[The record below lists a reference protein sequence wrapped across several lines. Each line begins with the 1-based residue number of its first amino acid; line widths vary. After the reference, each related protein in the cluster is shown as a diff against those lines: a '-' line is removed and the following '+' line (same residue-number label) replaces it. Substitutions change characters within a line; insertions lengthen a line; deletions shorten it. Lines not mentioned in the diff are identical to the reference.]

1 MLRTPEGF
9 EAFTS
14 PAGDDQNCAA
24 GIVVL
29 FFRGAEVLTLE
40 NGEIPAAQIADHFG
54 AHASPQ
60 EWVGKLGEIH
70 YGVRF
75 VEKEVHAPPGHTFRG
90 MRTLWGIWSDAEIA
104 VAGRAFQL
112 QNWARTHRFCGVCG
126 TATQRI
132 EGERGIKCPN
142 CGFSAYPRI
151 SPAMMVLIKKGEKVL
166 LARNVTFPPNRYSAL
181 AGFLEIGESIEEA
194 VHREVFEEVGL
205 RVHNLHYVA
214 SQAWPFPHS
223 LMIAFTAEY
232 LSGEIVTQPEEIAD
246 AKWFGPGDQ
255 MPDLPPRLSIAKV
268 LLDSVIGEWP
278 TR

>member
-1 MLRTPEGF
+1 MLRTPENF
-9 EAFTS
+9 EAFVSAPDST
-14 PAGDDQNCAA
+14 AH
-24 GIVVL
+24 VVTL
-29 FFRGAEVLTLE
+29 VFRGSEVLTLE
-40 NGEIPAAQIADHFG
+40 TGGIPAAQNVALLDNI
-54 AHASPQ
+54 SSES
-60 EWVGKLGEIH
+60 EWVGKLDETH
-70 YGVRF
+70 YAVRF
-75 VEKEVHAPPGHTFRG
+75 VDKEVNPPPGHTFRG
-90 MRTLWGIWSDAEIA
+90 MRTLWGVWSDAEIA

-112 QNWARTHRFCGVCG
+112 QNWARTHRYCGVCG
-126 TATQRI
+126 TATERI
-132 EGERGIKCPN
+132 QGERGIKCPS

-205 RVHNLHYVA
+205 KVGNLKYVA

-246 AKWFGPGDQ
+246 AKWFGPGDVL
-255 MPDLPPRLSIAKV
+255 PDLPPRLSIAKV
-268 LLDSVIGEWP
+268 LLDSVISEWQKS
-278 TR
+278 

>member
-9 EAFTS
+9 EAFT
-14 PAGDDQNCAA
+14 AA
-24 GIVVL
+24 PEGAANVVTL
-29 FFRGAEVLTLE
+29 IFRGSDVLTQE
-40 NGEIPAAQIADHFG
+40 SGAIPAAQMGSFFDNFSSEI
-54 AHASPQ
+54 
-60 EWVGKLGEIH
+60 EWVGKLEETH
-70 YGVRF
+70 YAVRF
-75 VEKEVHAPPGHTFRG
+75 VDKEIEAPAGHTFRG
-90 MRTLWGIWSDAEIA
+90 MRTLWGVWRDEEVA

-126 TATQRI
+126 TATERI
-132 EGERGIKCPN
+132 EGERGLKCPS

-151 SPAMMVLIKKGEKVL
+151 SPAMMVLITRGEEIL

-181 AGFLEIGESIEEA
+181 AGFLEVGESIEEA

-205 RVHNLHYVA
+205 KVGNLKYVA

-246 AKWFGPGDQ
+246 ARWFGPADQ
-255 MPDLPPRLSIAKV
+255 LPDLPPRLSIAKV
-268 LLDSVIGEWP
+268 LLDSVIAKWP
-278 TR
+278 VR

>member
-9 EAFTS
+9 EAFT
-14 PAGDDQNCAA
+14 AA
-24 GIVVL
+24 PEGAANVVTL
-29 FFRGAEVLTLE
+29 IFRGSDVLTHE
-40 NGEIPAAQIADHFG
+40 SGAIPAAQIGSFFDNF
-54 AHASPQ
+54 SSEI
-60 EWVGKLGEIH
+60 EWVGKLEETH
-70 YGVRF
+70 YAVRF
-75 VEKEVHAPPGHTFRG
+75 VDKEIEAPAGHTFRG
-90 MRTLWGIWSDAEIA
+90 MRTLWGVWRDEEVA

-112 QNWARTHRFCGVCG
+112 QNWARTHRYCGVCG
-126 TATQRI
+126 TATERI
-132 EGERGIKCPN
+132 AGERGIKCPS

-151 SPAMMVLIKKGEKVL
+151 SPAMMVLIKRGEEIL

-181 AGFLEIGESIEEA
+181 AGFLEVGESIEEA

-205 RVHNLHYVA
+205 KVHNLKYVA

-255 MPDLPPRLSIAKV
+255 LPDLPPRLSIAKV
-268 LLDSVIGEWP
+268 LLDSVISKWP
-278 TR
+278 GK